1 MKEISSPLEAGYPEG
16 QLVTNRAAVL
26 LYGASES
33 DRHSWAEEAAAAF
46 SDEGPLHELREPE
59 EKAIAAALHKSKGVI
74 YVADA
79 AKLPWDSQREL
90 ARQLREKEERP
101 KWVFGLSMS
110 PEGAVNKGL
119 LRDDLAY
126 ALARARLDLG
136 DAAVKASMKKRRAKA
151 GKKR

>member
-1 MKEISSPLEAGYPEG
+1 MKELSGYPET

-26 LYGASES
+26 LHGASET
-33 DRHSWAEEAAAAF
+33 DRHAWAIEAAAAF
-46 SDEGPLHELREPE
+46 FEEGPLEELREPE
-59 EKAIAAALHKSKGVI
+59 EKSVAAALARHKGVI

-79 AKLPWDSQREL
+79 SKLPWDSQREL

-126 ALARARLDLG
+126 ALARSQVDLG
-136 DAAVKASMKKRRAKA
+136 DAAVKLSVKKRRAKA